1 MTPVRVVV
9 PDVDTARLLAVIEQ
23 IDDVIR
29 EMSIVQIGMLGG
41 MDHQGVPNEVLGTFG
56 SVREVLYRPKEDIS
70 RQAAAA
76 WQSGDPSL
84 DVAVVIEHN
93 SAPVIRTILEALEK
107 IDAVSAT
114 DRALLIPAASEEV
127 ARYRRWFL
135 TEMAERLERTA
146 QQ

>member
-1 MTPVRVVV
+1 MTARRVVV

-29 EMSIVQIGMLGG
+29 EVSIVQIGMQGG
-41 MDHQGVPNEVLGTFG
+41 IDRRGLPEDVLRTFS
-56 SVREVLYRPKEDIS
+56 SVREVVYRPKEDIS

-76 WQSGDPSL
+76 WSAGQDHL
-84 DVAVVIEHN
+84 DVEVALDEASGPVVRQ
-93 SAPVIRTILEALEK
+93 VLETLER
-107 IDAVSAT
+107 IDSVSAT
-114 DRALLIPAASEEV
+114 DRGLLIPAASEEV

-135 TEMAERLERTA
+135 TQLADRVEGAP